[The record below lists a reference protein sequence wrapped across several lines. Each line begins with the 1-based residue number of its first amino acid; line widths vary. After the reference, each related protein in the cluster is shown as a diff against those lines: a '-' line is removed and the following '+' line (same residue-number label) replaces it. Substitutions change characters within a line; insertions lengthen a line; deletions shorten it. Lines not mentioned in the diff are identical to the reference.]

1 MTVLCLVGMELT
13 FLTAANMAL
22 YFGFLVKTLLIT
34 HQCLGHCWT
43 VLAVLKLPLF
53 PHCPTQWT
61 GWGWTREGTQPGQA
75 ASWPK
80 GYSTWYSIMF
90 RNKTWGRE
98 EEGKFGFQGHCWLET
113 GWTLVHSWE
122 VGSYYLWV
130 IYLPHP
136 LHPTFFHLLNCLI
149 STHIFWVSLFL
160 SSPLSH
166 WGMVKGSDRGAV
178 WVLGYCQ
185 G

>member
-61 GWGWTREGTQPGQA
+61 GWGWTRERTQPGQA

-98 EEGKFGFQGHCWLET
+98 EEGQFGFQGHCWLET

-122 VGSYYLWV
+122 VGSYYLRV

-136 LHPTFFHLLNCLI
+136 LPPFLLAIKLSYLNPHLLGFI
-149 STHIFWVSLFL
+149 IPFL
-160 SSPLSH
+160 SP
-166 WGMVKGSDRGAV
+166 VP
-178 WVLGYCQ
+178 LGY
-185 G
+185 GKGKW